1 MSARGCG
8 CEGALAAAA
17 MQRLI
22 GFLAML
28 LLAAAAEARP
38 ARVVSIN
45 PCVDAVLLEVAD
57 AGQIAAISHYSQ
69 DPRATSVALA
79 VARRF
84 AATSGTAE
92 EVVALRPDLV
102 LAGAHVA
109 PATVAALAR
118 LKVPVRTFGVPMSL
132 AEARAQ
138 VRAIAGAVGQ
148 PARGAALVARIDAAV
163 AAARRPGPP
172 VSALIWQAG
181 GLVPGEGTLADAL
194 MQAAGLR
201 NASRDYGLKNWDV
214 LPLEYLVA
222 DPPQLLLSD
231 ARGGAGDR
239 TMRHPVL
246 DRLGARMGRAPFEA
260 RLLSCAGPVII
271 PALARLSA
279 ARDGL

>member
-1 MSARGCG
+1 VEPLARPVGV
-8 CEGALAAAA
+8 EPL
-17 MQRLI
+17 
-22 GFLAML
+22 
-28 LLAAAAEARP
+28 ARP

-69 DPRATSVALA
+69 DPRATSVALG

-84 AATSGTAE
+84 VATSGTAE

-109 PATVAALAR
+109 PATVAALGR
-118 LKVPVRTFGVPMSL
+118 LKVPVLSFGVPISL
-132 AEARAQ
+132 AEAREQ

-163 AAARRPGPP
+163 VAAHRPGPP

-201 NASRDYGLKNWDV
+201 NASRRYGLKNWDV

-222 DPPQLLLSD
+222 DPPRLLLSD
-231 ARGGAGDR
+231 AGAAAGAGAGDR
-239 TMRHPVL
+239 MMRHPVL
-246 DRLGARMGRAPFEA
+246 DRLGAKMVRAPFDV